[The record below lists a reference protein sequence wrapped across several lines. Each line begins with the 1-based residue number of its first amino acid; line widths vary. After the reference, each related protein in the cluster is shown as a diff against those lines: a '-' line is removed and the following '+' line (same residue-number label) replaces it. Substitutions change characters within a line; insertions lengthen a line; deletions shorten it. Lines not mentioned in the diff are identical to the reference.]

1 MPDGVNPSIP
11 DPTVLTTAQLDRA
24 VSAERDY
31 VDGQLQVLE
40 TRLAG
45 IDEATKLHLRG
56 IVDIPERID
65 EKVGHL
71 AEVTTERFNS
81 IQRQFTERDTR
92 SIRESSDN
100 KIAVDAAFA
109 AQKEAASE
117 QNKANTKAIDKS
129 EESTAEAINK
139 LGELSQTTT
148 KALESKVDD
157 IKERV
162 VNTEG
167 GSRGASDEASMALA
181 TRAQLTASR
190 AITAAIVG
198 PIIAV
203 VIGALVAYVASH

>member
-1 MPDGVNPSIP
+1 MTNGVNPPIP

-71 AEVTTERFNS
+71 AEVTAERFTS

-129 EESTAEAINK
+129 EEATAEAINK
-139 LGELSQTTT
+139 LGELSQTST
-148 KALESKVDD
+148 KALADKVDD
-157 IKERV
+157 LKERV
-162 VNTEG
+162 VNAEG
-167 GSRGASDEASMALA
+167 NNRGVGDAESSALA
-181 TRAQLTASR
+181 LRAQQTASR

-203 VIGALVAYVASH
+203 VIGAFVAYIASH